1 MPVSNSPVAQPFNY
15 QEKLTTVFQIGDLL
29 AQISGG
35 DEGSAP
41 SPTQSL
47 PRSNTLPKR
56 KADDDPRSNISKAPR
71 VTTLS
76 STVAPRTTQS
86 PTSAS
91 RPNFPSR
98 PLDRPMPSQ
107 RPSNPINGSG
117 KPTVLSSR
125 PMNGGNRISKPAA
138 PSRPSPGP
146 SSAPPAARGAPPK
159 KGSFAEILARAQKAQ
174 ASMGQVGKIQ
184 HKKVEGGN
192 IKKTKEEPPAKVDPR
207 TAKNLKQ
214 RPGPP
219 TGYTGTAKPG
229 QRNGTPVSGAGKDP
243 RTGRPL
249 PPAKAERGRM
259 AGNKAPGGRAAPPE
273 EEPKK
278 VKKAVAATTGYTG
291 TARPR
296 PGGDASKKKETPRGG
311 ALLSAPR
318 APRPSHSK
326 SRFEDDYDEDMDDF
340 IDYDDE
346 DDDGGPRYDYASDAS
361 SDMEAGLD
369 DIDVEERRAE
379 QIARREDIEEERLER
394 KLKADKEARK
404 RSALEAV
411 RGRRR

>member
-1 MPVSNSPVAQPFNY
+1 MV
-15 QEKLTTVFQIGDLL
+15 KIGDLL

-56 KADDDPRSNISKAPR
+56 KADSDSRSSISKAPR

-76 STVAPRTTQS
+76 SAVAPRTTQS
-86 PTSAS
+86 PTTSS
-91 RPNFPSR
+91 RPSLPSR
-98 PLDRPMPSQ
+98 PSDRPTPSQ
-107 RPSNPINGSG
+107 RPSSSTNGAA
-117 KPTVLSSR
+117 KPNVLSSK

-138 PSRPSPGP
+138 PNRPSPGP
-146 SSAPPAARGAPPK
+146 SSAPPAARGVPPK

-174 ASMGQVGKIQ
+174 QSMGQVGRIQ

-192 IKKTKEEPPAKVDPR
+192 LKKVKEEPAPKADPR
-207 TAKNLKQ
+207 AAKNIKQ
-214 RPGPP
+214 RPAAAAPAS
-219 TGYTGTAKPG
+219 TGYAGTAKPG
-229 QRNGTPVSGAGKDP
+229 QRNGTPVSGPGKDA
-243 RTGRPL
+243 RNGRPL
-249 PPAKAERGRM
+249 PPSKPERGRM
-259 AGNKAPGGRAAPPE
+259 AGTKGPAVKAPPPE
-273 EEPKK
+273 EAKK

-296 PGGDASKKKETPRGG
+296 PGGDVGKKKDVPRGG

-346 DDDGGPRYDYASDAS
+346 EDEGGPRYDYASDAS

-404 RSALEAV
+404 RQALDQLRA
-411 RGRRR
+411 RR

>member
-1 MPVSNSPVAQPFNY
+1 MTF
-15 QEKLTTVFQIGDLL
+15 KIGDLL

-41 SPTQSL
+41 SPIQSL

-56 KADDDPRSNISKAPR
+56 KADDDPRSSISKAPR

-76 STVAPRTTQS
+76 STVAPRTAQPS
-86 PTSAS
+86 GSSSKPTL
-91 RPNFPSR
+91 PSR
-98 PLDRPMPSQ
+98 PLDRPTPSQ
-107 RPSNPINGSG
+107 RPSSSTNGAG
-117 KPTVLSSR
+117 KPNVLSSK
-125 PMNGGNRISKPAA
+125 PMNGGNRVSKPAA

-146 SSAPPAARGAPPK
+146 SSAPPVPRGAPPK

-174 ASMGQVGKIQ
+174 QSMGQVGKIQ
-184 HKKVEGGN
+184 HKKVEGGTM
-192 IKKTKEEPPAKVDPR
+192 KKPTKEEPPAKVDPR
-207 TAKNLKQ
+207 AAKNLKQ
-214 RPGPP
+214 RSGPPPP

-229 QRNGTPVSGAGKDP
+229 QRNGTPVSGAAKDP
-243 RTGRPL
+243 RNGKPL
-249 PPAKAERGRM
+249 PPAKQERGRPSV
-259 AGNKAPGGRAAPPE
+259 GRAPGGRAPPP

-278 VKKAVAATTGYTG
+278 VKKAALATTGYTG
-291 TARPR
+291 TARR
-296 PGGDASKKKETPRGG
+296 QPGGDAPKKKSEAPRGG
-311 ALLSAPR
+311 ALLNVPR

-326 SRFEDDYDEDMDDF
+326 SSRYEDDYDEDMDDF

-346 DDDGGPRYDYASDAS
+346 EDEGGPRYDYASDAS

-379 QIARREDIEEERLER
+379 QIARREDIEEERLEK

-404 RSALEAV
+404 RQALDSLRA
-411 RGRRR
+411 GRR

>member
-1 MPVSNSPVAQPFNY
+1 MP
-15 QEKLTTVFQIGDLL
+15 IGDLL

-41 SPTQSL
+41 STTPSL

-56 KADDDPRSNISKAPR
+56 KADDDPRSSISKAPR

-86 PTSAS
+86 PTTSS
-91 RPNFPSR
+91 RPSLPSR
-98 PLDRPMPSQ
+98 PSDRSTPSQ
-107 RPSNPINGSG
+107 RPSNPTNGDT
-117 KPTVLSSR
+117 KPNVLSSK
-125 PMNGGNRISKPAA
+125 PMNGSNRVSKPAA

-159 KGSFAEILARAQKAQ
+159 KGSFAEIIARARKAQ
-174 ASMGQVGKIQ
+174 QSMGQVGKIQ

-192 IKKTKEEPPAKVDPR
+192 LKKVRDEPAAKADPR
-207 TAKNLKQ
+207 AVKGVKQ
-214 RPGPP
+214 RPGAAAPAP
-219 TGYTGTAKPG
+219 SPASAGYAGTAKPG
-229 QRNGTPVSGAGKDP
+229 QRNGTPVSAAGRDP
-243 RTGRPL
+243 RGRPM
-249 PPAKAERGRM
+249 PPAKPERGRM
-259 AGNKAPGGRAAPPE
+259 AGAKGPGGRAAPPE

-278 VKKAVAATTGYTG
+278 VKKAAAATTGYTG

-296 PGGDASKKKETPRGG
+296 PGGNPAKKKETPRGG

-346 DDDGGPRYDYASDAS
+346 DDEGGPRYDYASDAS

-369 DIDVEERRAE
+369 DIDGEERRAE
-379 QIARREDIEEERLER
+379 LIARREDIEEERLER

-404 RSALEAV
+404 RQALEQLRAS
-411 RGRRR
+411 RR

>member
-1 MPVSNSPVAQPFNY
+1 MV
-15 QEKLTTVFQIGDLL
+15 KIGDLL

-41 SPTQSL
+41 SATPSL

-56 KADDDPRSNISKAPR
+56 KADDDPRSSISKAPR

-76 STVAPRTTQS
+76 SSVAPRTTQS
-86 PTSAS
+86 PTISS
-91 RPNFPSR
+91 RPNLPSR
-98 PLDRPMPSQ
+98 PSDRPTPSQ
-107 RPSNPINGSG
+107 RPSNPTNGAA
-117 KPTVLSSR
+117 KPNVLSSK
-125 PMNGGNRISKPAA
+125 PMNGANRVAKPAA

-146 SSAPPAARGAPPK
+146 SSAPPVARGAPPK

-174 ASMGQVGKIQ
+174 QSMGQVGKIQ

-192 IKKTKEEPPAKVDPR
+192 LKKVRDEPAAKADPR
-207 TAKNLKQ
+207 TAKNVKQ
-214 RPGPP
+214 RPGASASAP
-219 TGYTGTAKPG
+219 TGYAGTAKPG
-229 QRNGTPVSGAGKDP
+229 QRSGTPVSGAGRDP
-243 RTGRPL
+243 RNGRSL
-249 PPAKAERGRM
+249 PPAKPERGR
-259 AGNKAPGGRAAPPE
+259 ATGAKGAGGRAAPPE

-278 VKKAVAATTGYTG
+278 VKKAAVATTGYTG

-296 PGGDASKKKETPRGG
+296 PGGNVGKKKETPRGG

-404 RSALEAV
+404 RQALEQLRA
-411 RGRRR
+411 GRR

>member
-1 MPVSNSPVAQPFNY
+1 MVS
-15 QEKLTTVFQIGDLL
+15 QIGDLL

-41 SPTQSL
+41 SPTTSL
-47 PRSNTLPKR
+47 SRSNTLPKR
-56 KADDDPRSNISKAPR
+56 KADDDPRSSISKAPR

-76 STVAPRTTQS
+76 TTVGPRTTQS
-86 PTSAS
+86 PTTSS
-91 RPNFPSR
+91 RPGLPSR
-98 PLDRPMPSQ
+98 PSDRPTPSQ
-107 RPSNPINGSG
+107 RPSNPTNGNS

-125 PMNGGNRISKPAA
+125 PMNGGNRVSKPVA

-146 SSAPPAARGAPPK
+146 SNAPPAPRGAPPK

-184 HKKVEGGN
+184 HKKVEGGT
-192 IKKTKEEPPAKVDPR
+192 IKKGKDEPPPPAKIDPR

-214 RPGPP
+214 RPSPAA
-219 TGYTGTAKPG
+219 TGYAGTAKSG
-229 QRNGTPVSGAGKDP
+229 QRNGMPVSGAGKDT
-243 RTGRPL
+243 RNGRLL
-249 PPAKAERGRM
+249 PPSKADRGRM
-259 AGNKAPGGRAAPPE
+259 AGGKLPGGRAAPLE

-278 VKKAVAATTGYTG
+278 VKKAAVATTGYTG

-296 PGGDASKKKETPRGG
+296 PGGDAPKKKDASRGG

-318 APRPSHSK
+318 APRPAHSK
-326 SRFEDDYDEDMDDF
+326 SRYEDDYDEELDDF

-346 DDDGGPRYDYASDAS
+346 EDDGGGPRYDYASDAS

-379 QIARREDIEEERLER
+379 QIARREDIEQERLER
-394 KLKADKEARK
+394 EHKASKEARK
-404 RSALEAV
+404 RQALEAL

>member
-1 MPVSNSPVAQPFNY
+1 MV
-15 QEKLTTVFQIGDLL
+15 KIGDLL

-41 SPTQSL
+41 STTPSL

-56 KADDDPRSNISKAPR
+56 KADDDPRSSISKAPR

-76 STVAPRTTQS
+76 GTVAPRITQS
-86 PTSAS
+86 PTTSS
-91 RPNFPSR
+91 RPTLPSR
-98 PLDRPMPSQ
+98 PSDRSTPSQ
-107 RPSNPINGSG
+107 RPSNLTTGAT
-117 KPTVLSSR
+117 KPNVLSSR
-125 PMNGGNRISKPAA
+125 PMNGSNRVSKPAA

-174 ASMGQVGKIQ
+174 QSMGQVGKIQ

-192 IKKTKEEPPAKVDPR
+192 LKKVKDEPPAKADPR
-207 TAKNLKQ
+207 ATKNMKQ
-214 RPGPP
+214 RPGAAAAAPS
-219 TGYTGTAKPG
+219 GYAGTAKPG
-229 QRNGTPVSGAGKDP
+229 QRNGTPVSGTGRDP
-243 RTGRPL
+243 RGRPM
-249 PPAKAERGRM
+249 PPAKQERGRV
-259 AGNKAPGGRAAPPE
+259 AGAKGPGGRSAPTE

-278 VKKAVAATTGYTG
+278 VKKAAAATTGYTG

-296 PGGDASKKKETPRGG
+296 PGGNPAKKKETPRGG

-346 DDDGGPRYDYASDAS
+346 DDQGGPRYDYASDAS

-369 DIDVEERRAE
+369 DIDGEERRAE
-379 QIARREDIEEERLER
+379 LIARREDIEEERLER

-404 RSALEAV
+404 RQALEQLRAS
-411 RGRRR
+411 RR